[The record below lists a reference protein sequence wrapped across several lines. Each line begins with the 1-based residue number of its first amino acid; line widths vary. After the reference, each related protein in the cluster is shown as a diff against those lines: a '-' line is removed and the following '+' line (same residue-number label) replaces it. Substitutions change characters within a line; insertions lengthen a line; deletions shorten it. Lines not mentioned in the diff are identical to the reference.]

1 MISAKIRGG
10 LLTSYS
16 LVVLAHMVIAIPFVL
31 RTILP
36 EYRKMPDSYIH
47 SSLTLGAGPL
57 RTFLL
62 IELPLLRGAMFTGAI
77 FAFALSM
84 GEFNATL
91 TLANSSIVTLP
102 IVMYRLIGSYNFQ
115 GACALGTILIAVCA
129 IVFIVSEL
137 AKGGNHGR

>member
-1 MISAKIRGG
+1 
-10 LLTSYS
+10 
-16 LVVLAHMVIAIPFVL
+16 
-31 RTILP
+31 
-36 EYRKMPDSYIH
+36 
-47 SSLTLGAGPL
+47 
-57 RTFLL
+57 
-62 IELPLLRGAMFTGAI
+62 
-77 FAFALSM
+77 M

-102 IVMYRLIGSYNFQ
+102 IVMYRLIGSYNIQ